1 MKIAIIGFAREGRAI
16 YKYLRNRSSLDST
29 QDKPG
34 YKKVEWWVLDRDDN
48 LKVPKGV
55 RAVLGEKYLDDLEK
69 YDLVYRSP
77 GVPLHLLKK
86 AKKISSLTKLFFE
99 EYKGKIIGVT
109 GTKGKGTTST
119 LLYKILKANEALRL
133 RSGQP
138 RKEVFLAGNIGV
150 PALEVLDTHSTS
162 SGQENSLVVL
172 ELSSFQ
178 LHDLTQSPEVAVV
191 LGIFPDHQDAHK
203 NLKEYYEAKAS
214 IAKFQKKSDVV
225 FYVKNNPVAKKI
237 AEMSTGRKI
246 PVDLKNFDLFK
257 NTEMGMAGV
266 HNYLN
271 AVMAASVAKYLGV
284 KDGVIKKEVLK
295 FKGNEHRM
303 QLVKE
308 IDEVRFYNDSA
319 STNPKSTSAAVASFK
334 EDLVLIAGGLGKGLD
349 YSEWQKTL
357 DKPNLKKVV
366 LIGENKKD
374 LLEVLRNLRNKIV
387 LVESLKEAVDLA
399 KEEAGHG
406 SVVLFSPGAASF
418 DMFLSYADRG
428 QKFVSLL
435 E

>member
-16 YKYLRNRSSLDST
+16 YKYLKN
-29 QDKPG
+29 KPK
-34 YKKVEWWVLDRDDN
+34 YKKAGWWVLDKNEN

-55 RAVLGEKYLDDLEK
+55 RAFLGEKYLDDLEGF
-69 YDLVYRSP
+69 DLVYRSP

-86 AKKISSLTKLFFE
+86 AKKISSLTKLFFD

-119 LLYKILKANEALRL
+119 LLYKILKSA
-133 RSGQP
+133 
-138 RKEVFLAGNIGV
+138 KKKVFLAGNIGV
-150 PALEVLDTHSTS
+150 PALEVLNKATKD
-162 SGQENSLVVL
+162 SLVVL
-172 ELSSFQ
+172 EMSSFQ
-178 LHDLTQSPEVAVV
+178 LHDLTKSPGVAVV

-214 IAKFQKKSDVV
+214 IAKFQKKSDAV
-225 FYVKNNPVAKKI
+225 FYVKNNAVAKKI
-237 AEMSTGRKI
+237 AEMSVGKKLL
-246 PVDLKNFDLFK
+246 VDLKAFRLFK
-257 NTEMGMAGV
+257 ENEIGMTGA

-271 AVMAASVAKYLGV
+271 AAVAASVAKYLGV
-284 KDGVIKKEVLK
+284 PDEVIKKEVLK

-308 IDEVRFYNDSA
+308 ISEALFYNDSA

-334 EDLVLIAGGLGKGLD
+334 EDLILIAGGLGKGLD

-357 DKPNLKKVV
+357 DRDNLKKII
-366 LIGENKKD
+366 LIGENKKE
-374 LLEVLRNLRNKIV
+374 LVGVLKKLKKKIV
-387 LVESLKEAVDLA
+387 LVETLKEAVDLA
-399 KEEAGHG
+399 RKEATPL
-406 SVVLFSPGAASF
+406 SAVLFSPGAASF

-428 QKFVSLL
+428 QKFMSLL